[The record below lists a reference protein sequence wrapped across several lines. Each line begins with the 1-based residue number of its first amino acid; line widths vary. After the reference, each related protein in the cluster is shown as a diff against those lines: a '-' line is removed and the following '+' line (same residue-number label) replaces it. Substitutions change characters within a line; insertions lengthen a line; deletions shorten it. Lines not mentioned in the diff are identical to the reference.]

1 MNCFSLNNKGFPVLS
16 KLYAKICREFM
27 KIQVRMILAPK
38 LPNEN
43 LERHYNYMT
52 YLFSNHDKLDEENRV
67 EVSYRNY
74 L

>member
-1 MNCFSLNNKGFPVLS
+1 
-16 KLYAKICREFM
+16 M